1 MAVTDGRCR
10 AGNTPMGTLSRLA
23 AEIAYTQKR
32 LCLRHQ
38 DAVQDYLKLAA
49 EMIERAMKHVE
60 ENDRL
65 NERL

>member
-1 MAVTDGRCR
+1 MAVADGRCR

-38 DAVQDYLKLAA
+38 DVVQECLKIAA
-49 EMIERAMKHVE
+49 AQVE
-60 ENDRL
+60 EAMRYIEESDRL